1 MGWVR
6 IESNACFNCCVFN
19 QNPVGLRQTPSIMK
33 NMLRSFLVLSFISV
47 FLLSC
52 SGKKNQ
58 SDSAMTSD
66 SAMMAA
72 DTLPYNKMADFK
84 FSFTLANLPSPLDV
98 INTVYNTEV
107 PFDNTLL
114 NPTDNSEK
122 YMSAYKKS
130 LNYGIYGVDM
140 AYIAYYGNKQDL
152 YDYYSTARKMAEGL
166 GLVQTFE
173 KFTDRFKENADNK
186 DSIMV
191 IVDEAYT
198 ETDKY
203 LRTNDRL
210 IIASY
215 ILTGSF
221 MESLY
226 ISSSLMKSQDR
237 SAKYENTF
245 NKIYEQKLVLN
256 NLVDL
261 FKEFKSKEAA
271 QLETDLQRVKAVY
284 DELKDPAQVN
294 KESMQK
300 IAAAVAMARNNATR

>member
-1 MGWVR
+1 
-6 IESNACFNCCVFN
+6 
-19 QNPVGLRQTPSIMK
+19 
-33 NMLRSFLVLSFISV
+33 MLRSFIVSACISA

-52 SGKKNQ
+52 SGNKNP
-58 SDSAMTSD
+58 SDSVLTSD

-72 DTLPYNKMADFK
+72 DTVPYNKMADFK

-122 YMSAYKKS
+122 YISAYKKS
-130 LNYGIYGVDM
+130 LNYGVYGVDM

-152 YDYYSTARKMAEGL
+152 YDYYSTAKKMAEGL
-166 GLVQTFE
+166 GLVKTFE
-173 KFTDRFKENADNK
+173 LFTDRFKANADNK
-186 DSIMV
+186 DSVMV
-191 IVDEAYT
+191 IVDQAYA

-210 IIASY
+210 IVASF

-221 MESLY
+221 LESLY

-237 SAKYENTF
+237 SSKYNTTF
-245 NKIYEQKLVLN
+245 TKIFEQKLVLN

-261 FKEFKSKEAA
+261 FKEFKSKESTELLA
-271 QLETDLQRVKAVY
+271 DLQRIKSVY
-284 DELKDPAQVN
+284 DELKDPSMLN
-294 KESMQK
+294 KDNMQK
-300 IAAAVAMARNNATR
+300 ISSAVAAARNKAIQ